1 MAAAIIS
8 VALHLVGHETLS
20 LIALAVAATWW
31 VLLAVAFV
39 AMLVRDRRAWVAV
52 AGTPPGLTAVAAT
65 AVLGTR
71 LVVLGWLDT
80 AAAML
85 ALAVVWWPGLTV
97 SVVRRLTRGMP
108 GGVFLIAVPAEA
120 IAMLAERLS
129 VAHGSGWLGSAA
141 LGCFCLGLALYAV
154 ALMYFDFRQVLTGM
168 GDQWVAGGALAI
180 SALACTSLVSSSQ
193 WSGSAHETL
202 HTLAVVLLAVTFA
215 WYVILAGAEF
225 YRPRPG
231 YDIRRWPTV
240 FPLGMIAAASL
251 SSSVPLGIAWLE
263 PLGRVLLWIALAI
276 WLITFAALLRRSALA
291 RGPA

>member
-85 ALAVVWWPGLTV
+85 ALAVVLWPGLTV
-97 SVVRRLTRGMP
+97 SVVRRLTRGSP
-108 GGVFLIAVPAEA
+108 GEC
-120 IAMLAERLS
+120 S
-129 VAHGSGWLGSAA
+129 
-141 LGCFCLGLALYAV
+141 
-154 ALMYFDFRQVLTGM
+154 
-168 GDQWVAGGALAI
+168 
-180 SALACTSLVSSSQ
+180 
-193 WSGSAHETL
+193 
-202 HTLAVVLLAVTFA
+202 
-215 WYVILAGAEF
+215 
-225 YRPRPG
+225 
-231 YDIRRWPTV
+231 
-240 FPLGMIAAASL
+240 
-251 SSSVPLGIAWLE
+251 
-263 PLGRVLLWIALAI
+263 
-276 WLITFAALLRRSALA
+276 
-291 RGPA
+291 